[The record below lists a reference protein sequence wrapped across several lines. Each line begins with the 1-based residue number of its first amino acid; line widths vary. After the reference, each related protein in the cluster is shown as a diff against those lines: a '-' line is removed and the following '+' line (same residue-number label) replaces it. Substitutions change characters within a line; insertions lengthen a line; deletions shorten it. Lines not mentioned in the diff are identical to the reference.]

1 MKVSK
6 FSWNCFKLF
15 IIVWIS
21 LCWQKNLVW
30 ISHGTPYCFYR
41 VSKILAVYPSWIFSV
56 VSLLIWE
63 LIILNQNHL
72 KLCTHHRISLSRWEN
87 YVWAS
92 CDSVERGSWSS
103 LMVLTLT
110 TLFYLFQFI
119 KVFKFSRNRFKLF
132 TNDRICLIWGKN
144 IVWISHGTP
153 YWFYRVCNISS
164 IYPSWASCVVSFSI
178 WELII
183 LNQNHLN
190 LCRHHRISALWWESY
205 VCATFDS
212 VDRCSWSSP
221 MVLTFFDVAQF
232 MKACKFSLNRL
243 KIFTNDQISLDL
255 GKNIGWFSHGTP

>member
-1 MKVSK
+1 MCLFIWELVILNQNHLKLFTHHPISLSWLDNYVWATCDSVDRGSWSSLMVLTLNTFFYLFQFMKVSK

-153 YWFYRVCNISS
+153 YCFYRVSKILAV
-164 IYPSWASCVVSFSI
+164 YPSWAFSVVSL
-178 WELII
+178 LI
-183 LNQNHLN
+183 
-190 LCRHHRISALWWESY
+190 
-205 VCATFDS
+205 
-212 VDRCSWSSP
+212 
-221 MVLTFFDVAQF
+221 
-232 MKACKFSLNRL
+232 
-243 KIFTNDQISLDL
+243 
-255 GKNIGWFSHGTP
+255 